1 MSVSANT
8 LFHFTLKKEDLLN
21 ILKNGFYPRY
31 CIEDVKLSFE
41 ERYQKLAHA
50 EIAIP
55 MVSFCDIPLSQ
66 IRSHILRFGPYA
78 VGMAVEWGIKNGLN
92 PLMYVAP
99 ESNPIK
105 IFRDSISDSISY
117 LLDQNN
123 GKNPEGKKLGE
134 LAEHIMYLIRY
145 LKPYEGK
152 KWDGKEFNG
161 ELMKFYDER
170 EWRYIPDF
178 YEMKKRYV
186 EPVLEKSQYLDKNK
200 MKEYNRILTENF
212 KLDFT
217 PRDIRYIIVEK
228 EEEVQN
234 MICEIEHIKR
244 NYPIEEQKLLL
255 TKLISIDRLNEDF

>member
-1 MSVSANT
+1 MNVSANT
-8 LFHFTLKKEDLLN
+8 LFHFTSKKEHLLN
-21 ILKNGFYPRY
+21 ILKKGFYPRY

-41 ERYQKLAHA
+41 EKYQQLANT

-55 MVSFCDIPLSQ
+55 MVCFCDIPLSQ
-66 IRSHILRFGPYA
+66 ISSHTRKFGPYA
-78 VGMAVEWGIKNGLN
+78 VGMAIEWGIKNGLN

-99 ESNPIK
+99 DSNPIK

-117 LLDQNN
+117 LLGQYNENN
-123 GKNPEGKKLGE
+123 SESKKLRE
-134 LAEHIMYLIRY
+134 LADHIMYLIRY

-152 KWDGKEFNG
+152 KWDGNEFNG

-178 YEMKKRYV
+178 YEMKKRSV
-186 EPVLEKSQYLDKNK
+186 EPVLEKSQYLDKTR
-200 MKEYNRILTENF
+200 MKEYNRVLTENF

-217 PRDIRYIIVEK
+217 PKDIRYIIVEK

-234 MICEIEHIKR
+234 MVYEIENIKR
-244 NYPIEEQKLLL
+244 NYPVEEQKLLL
-255 TKLISIDRLNEDF
+255 TRLISIDRLNEDF